1 MSLNRC
7 LQAALAALTL
17 SVVFVADASAE
28 GPVVRTGLF
37 QNYYVNPPVTGEGI
51 GAEMYPSP
59 HPVPAWVGG
68 SYYTYRGLYPHEHMY
83 PHMKTYRRGKGPLG
97 LVPVNTTRILYW

>member
-1 MSLNRC
+1 MSLHHLVR
-7 LQAALAALTL
+7 AALAVVVL
-17 SVVFVADASAE
+17 SVLGVTQASAE
-28 GPVVRTGLF
+28 GPRVRSGLF
-37 QNYYVNPPVTGEGI
+37 QNYYVQPSRFGGV

-83 PHMKTYRRGKGPLG
+83 RHMKHYFRPTGSAH
-97 LVPVNTTRILYW
+97 ILYW

>member
-1 MSLNRC
+1 MSLNR
-7 LQAALAALTL
+7 LGRAALAVVVLSALGAAE
-17 SVVFVADASAE
+17 VSAE
-28 GPVVRTGLF
+28 GPRVRSGLF
-37 QNYYVNPPVTGEGI
+37 QNYYVQPSQFGGV

-83 PHMKTYRRGKGPLG
+83 PHMKHYYRGKGRLG
-97 LVPVNTTRILYW
+97 LVPSGSTRILYW

>member
-1 MSLNRC
+1 MSFNR
-7 LQAALAALTL
+7 LGRTALAVVVL
-17 SVVFVADASAE
+17 SVLGAAEVSAE
-28 GPVVRTGLF
+28 GPRVRSGLF
-37 QNYYVNPPVTGEGI
+37 QNYYVRPSMAGGV

-83 PHMKTYRRGKGPLG
+83 PHMKHYYRSKGPLG
-97 LVPVNTTRILYW
+97 LVPTGSAHILYW